1 MTEEQYIPSEGETFM
16 NDSQKAY
23 FRQRLARWK
32 QSLLEEKHESKM
44 EASLEA
50 DVADIASKEAEQSI
64 ELATRRR
71 ESLLIDKINQAI
83 KKIDEG
89 TYGFCEETGDP
100 IDINRLIARPIAT
113 LSLEAQEKKEKLNRF
128 QIRKRV

>member
-23 FRQRLARWK
+23 FRQRLAKWK

>member
-71 ESLLIDKINQAI
+71 ESLLIDKINQAL